1 MTDVMHDRV
10 VVAVG
15 DLYDVR
21 EELGRG
27 GMALVYRAIDRRL
40 KRAVALKVLPPELA
54 FREEVRRRFLREAE
68 TSAKLNYQNIVPIYS
83 VDEKNGI
90 VYLVMA
96 LVDGETLAAR
106 LSRPPRMSSDEV
118 RRLLREVAGAL
129 AYAHARGVVHRDI
142 KPENILIDRESG
154 RAMVTDFGIARA
166 AEGDAKLTVTGVA
179 IGTPAYMSPEQALGE
194 KESDGRSDIYSLGVV
209 GYLMLTGELPFKASN
224 TPSMMMKHLTER
236 LRPVRE
242 VRPDAPA
249 DITAVVEH
257 ALAKKPE
264 DRFPNASEMAA
275 ALAHP
280 GWRAPGAPGQSPASP
295 YAPESARAAPS
306 PPPYAPQPYAQPY
319 PPQQRAPLQYAPLPH
334 APPPVAHPLPLAMP
348 DPLAPWAH
356 RAAFPLGADGMPA
369 HPMSRREWKEW
380 RRNYRDQMKFGVDGR
395 PIRTIGERIM
405 NFRRHVVS
413 NVAVIGM
420 LFGINML
427 TNSRFP
433 WFLFPA
439 IFMLVGLV
447 KEWGG
452 LWSEGVTFGQILA
465 RPSAPDLASLGSAG
479 AGGQARA
486 LPAASAASSAAVQE
500 DEAAKL
506 APREVL
512 AGTYGQSVRRAVADR
527 ATVLATVHSLSK
539 TDRDMVP
546 DVVPTVTALV
556 DRVASLAQTL
566 HHLDADCSPA
576 LVSELET
583 RIAAVEREPAEA
595 ADRER
600 RLSLLKRQ
608 LVSMTELATRRTRLA
623 GQLDSAGLALQN
635 LKYDL
640 LKLRSSGV
648 QSAIGD
654 VNSATVE
661 ARALSREIGHV
672 LEAADE
678 LRKIDA

>member
-1 MTDVMHDRV
+1 
-10 VVAVG
+10 
-15 DLYDVR
+15 
-21 EELGRG
+21 
-27 GMALVYRAIDRRL
+27 
-40 KRAVALKVLPPELA
+40 
-54 FREEVRRRFLREAE
+54 AE
-68 TSAKLNYQNIVPIYS
+68 P
-83 VDEKNGI
+83 
-90 VYLVMA
+90 
-96 LVDGETLAAR
+96 
-106 LSRPPRMSSDEV
+106 
-118 RRLLREVAGAL
+118 
-129 AYAHARGVVHRDI
+129 
-142 KPENILIDRESG
+142 
-154 RAMVTDFGIARA
+154 
-166 AEGDAKLTVTGVA
+166 
-179 IGTPAYMSPEQALGE
+179 
-194 KESDGRSDIYSLGVV
+194 
-209 GYLMLTGELPFKASN
+209 
-224 TPSMMMKHLTER
+224 
-236 LRPVRE
+236 
-242 VRPDAPA
+242 
-249 DITAVVEH
+249 
-257 ALAKKPE
+257 
-264 DRFPNASEMAA
+264 
-275 ALAHP
+275 
-280 GWRAPGAPGQSPASP
+280 
-295 YAPESARAAPS
+295 ARAAPQ
-306 PPPYAPQPYAQPY
+306 PQPQYVPPAYARLP
-319 PPQQRAPLQYAPLPH
+319 YAPLPI
-334 APPPVAHPLPLAMP
+334 APPPVAPVLPLAIN

-356 RAAFPLGADGMPA
+356 RAAFPVGADGMPA

-395 PIRTIGERIM
+395 HVKTIGERIM
-405 NFRRHVVS
+405 HFRRHVVS
-413 NVAVIGM
+413 NAAVIGM

-439 IFMLVGLV
+439 IFMTVGLV

-465 RPSAPDLASLGSAG
+465 RPSAPDLASLGSGG
-479 AGGQARA
+479 AQARG
-486 LPAASAASSAAVQE
+486 LPAPSSASVQE

-512 AGTYGQSVRRAVADR
+512 AGTYGQNVRRAVADR
-527 ATVLATVHSLSK
+527 AAVLATVSSLAK
-539 TDRDMVP
+539 ADRDMVP

-566 HHLDADCSPA
+566 HHLDADCSPV
-576 LVSELET
+576 LVKELET

-672 LEAADE
+672 LEAAEE
-678 LRKIDA
+678 LRKIDV

>member
-1 MTDVMHDRV
+1 VTDVMHDRV

-15 DLYDVR
+15 DLYDVQG
-21 EELGRG
+21 ELGRG

-54 FREEVRRRFLREAE
+54 FREEVKRRFLREAE
-68 TSAKLNYQNIVPIYS
+68 TSARLNYQNIVPIYS
-83 VDEKNGI
+83 VDERNGI

-106 LSRPPRMSSDEV
+106 LSRQPRMTNDEV
-118 RRLLREVAGAL
+118 RRVLREVAGAL
-129 AYAHARGVVHRDI
+129 AYAHAHGVVHRDI
-142 KPENILIDRESG
+142 KPENILLDRESG

-194 KESDGRSDIYSLGVV
+194 RETDGRSDIYSLGVV

-224 TPSMMMKHLTER
+224 TPSMMMKHLTEP
-236 LRPVRE
+236 LRPIRQI
-242 VRPDAPA
+242 RPDAPP
-249 DITAVVEH
+249 DITAIVEY

-264 DRFPNASEMAA
+264 DRFSNAGEMAA
-275 ALAHP
+275 ALASP
-280 GWRAPGAPGQSPASP
+280 GWRAPRSAASSDARPDAALAP
-295 YAPESARAAPS
+295 AAPS
-306 PPPYAPQPYAQPY
+306 YAQPQPAQRAMPAPFAPPYAPAPPV
-319 PPQQRAPLQYAPLPH
+319 PPQLP
-334 APPPVAHPLPLAMP
+334 AAYR
-348 DPLAPWAH
+348 DPAAPWAH
-356 RAAFPLGADGMPA
+356 QAAAFPIGADGMPA

-395 PIRTIGERIM
+395 PMKTIGERIVL
-405 NFRRHVVS
+405 FRRHIVS
-413 NVAVIGM
+413 NFAVIGM
-420 LFGINML
+420 LGGINML
-427 TNSRFP
+427 TSPVFP

-439 IFMLVGLV
+439 IAMTVGLI
-447 KEWGG
+447 KEWGS
-452 LWSEGVTFGQILA
+452 LWSEGVTFRQILS
-465 RPSAPDLASLGSAG
+465 RPAAPDLSSLGAAG
-479 AGGQARA
+479 AGTAVRA
-486 LPAASAASSAAVQE
+486 LPPAVAE

-512 AGTYGQSVRRAVADR
+512 AGNYGTNVRRAVADR
-527 ATVLATVHSLSK
+527 AAILSTVGSLSK
-539 TDRDMVP
+539 TDRDMLP

-556 DRVASLAQTL
+556 ERVASVAQTL
-566 HHLDADCSPA
+566 HHLDEDCSPA
-576 LVSELET
+576 LVKELET
-583 RIAAVEREPAEA
+583 RIAQVEREPEEA
-595 ADRER
+595 SDRER

-608 LVSMTELATRRTRLA
+608 LISMNELGSRRARLT

-640 LKLRSSGV
+640 LKIRSSGV

-678 LRKIDA
+678 LRKIDV

>member
-1 MTDVMHDRV
+1 MTDVMRDRV

-15 DLYDVR
+15 DLYDVQG
-21 EELGRG
+21 ELGRG

-40 KRAVALKVLPPELA
+40 KRPVALKVLPPELA

-83 VDEKNGI
+83 VDERNGI

-106 LSRPPRMSSDEV
+106 LARPPRLSNDEV

-129 AYAHARGVVHRDI
+129 AYAHAHGVVHRDI
-142 KPENILIDRESG
+142 KPENILIERENG

-194 KESDGRSDIYSLGVV
+194 RDADGRSDVYSLGVV

-224 TPSMMMKHLTER
+224 TPSMMMKHLTEL

-249 DITAVVEH
+249 DIAAVIEH
-257 ALAKKPE
+257 ALEKKPE
-264 DRFPNASEMAA
+264 DRFSSAAEMAA
-275 ALAHP
+275 ALASP
-280 GWRAPGAPGQSPASP
+280 GWRPA
-295 YAPESARAAPS
+295 ASASSRAQTPVS
-306 PPPYAPQPYAQPY
+306 VPPQPQP
-319 PPQQRAPLQYAPLPH
+319 PH
-334 APPPVAHPLPLAMP
+334 ARPLTPGLPGLSLPPLSLPQSMP
-348 DPLAPWAH
+348 PRDLVPWAH
-356 RAAFPLGADGMPA
+356 PAAFPIGPDGQPA

-380 RRNYRDQMKFGVDGR
+380 RREWKESRRQYRDQMKFGVAGR
-395 PIRTIGERIM
+395 PLKTIGERIVH
-405 NFRRHVVS
+405 FRKHVVGNAS
-413 NVAVIGM
+413 VIAM
-420 LFGINML
+420 LGGINML
-427 TNSRFP
+427 TDPRFP

-439 IFMLVGLV
+439 IFMIVGIV

-452 LWSEGVTFGQILA
+452 LWSEGVTLGQILA
-465 RPSAPDLASLGSAG
+465 RPSAPDLASLGSA
-479 AGGQARA
+479 AGELQGRA
-486 LPAASAASSAAVQE
+486 LPAPIIE
-500 DEAAKL
+500 DEAEKL
-506 APREVL
+506 APRDVL
-512 AGTYGQSVRRAVADR
+512 AGPYGANVRRAVADR
-527 ATVLATVHSLSK
+527 TAILATVASLGKS
-539 TDRDMVP
+539 DRDMLP

-556 DRVASLAQTL
+556 DRVASLAQTI

-576 LVSELET
+576 LVSELQS
-583 RIAAVEREPAEA
+583 RIAAVEREPADA

-608 LVSMTELATRRTRLA
+608 LISMTELGSRRARLA

>member
-106 LSRPPRMSSDEV
+106 LSRAPRMSSDEV

-142 KPENILIDRESG
+142 KPENILLDRESG

-166 AEGDAKLTVTGVA
+166 AEGDAKLTVTGVV

-194 KESDGRSDIYSLGVV
+194 KEPDGRSDIYSLGVV

-280 GWRAPGAPGQSPASP
+280 GWRAPGAAGQSAAPP
-295 YAPESARAAPS
+295 QHAPEPARAAPPPQYVS
-306 PPPYAPQPYAQPY
+306 PAYAPQPYA
-319 PPQQRAPLQYAPLPH
+319 PLPN
-334 APPPVAHPLPLAMP
+334 APQPVARPLPLAMT

-395 PIRTIGERIM
+395 PIKTIGERIM
-405 NFRRHVVS
+405 HFRRHVVS

-427 TNSRFP
+427 TNNRFP

-452 LWSEGVTFGQILA
+452 LWSEGVTLGQILS
-465 RPSAPDLASLGSAG
+465 RPSAPDLASLGS
-479 AGGQARA
+479 GGQARA
-486 LPAASAASSAAVQE
+486 LPAASSAAVQE

-512 AGTYGQSVRRAVADR
+512 AGAYGQNVRRAVADR
-527 ATVLATVHSLSK
+527 TTVLATVNSLSK

-566 HHLDADCSPA
+566 HHLDTDCSPA

>member
-1 MTDVMHDRV
+1 MHDRV

-15 DLYDVR
+15 DLYDVQG
-21 EELGRG
+21 ELGRG

-54 FREEVRRRFLREAE
+54 FREEVKRRFLREAE
-68 TSAKLNYQNIVPIYS
+68 TSARLNYQNIVPIYS

-106 LSRPPRMSSDEV
+106 LARPPRMNNDEV

-166 AEGDAKLTVTGVA
+166 AEGDAKLTVTGVV

-194 KESDGRSDIYSLGVV
+194 KEADGRSDIYSLGVV

-242 VRPDAPA
+242 LRPDAPA
-249 DITAVVEH
+249 DLVAIVEH

-264 DRFPNASEMAA
+264 DRFPSAAEMASA
-275 ALAHP
+275 FASP
-280 GWRAPGAPGQSPASP
+280 GWHAPGAAAQSAPPASAS
-295 YAPESARAAPS
+295 APAPS
-306 PPPYAPQPYAQPY
+306 SAPPASYPY
-319 PPQQRAPLQYAPLPH
+319 APLQYAP
-334 APPPVAHPLPLAMP
+334 APPALPRPPVPLR
-348 DPLAPWAH
+348 DIVAPWAH
-356 RAAFPLGADGMPA
+356 QAAAFPIGADGMPA

-380 RRNYRDQMKFGVDGR
+380 RRNYRDQMKFGIDGR
-395 PIRTIGERIM
+395 PLKTIGERIVH
-405 NFRRHVVS
+405 FRRHVVS
-413 NVAVIGM
+413 NIAVIGM
-420 LFGINML
+420 LGGINLL
-427 TNSRFP
+427 TNPRFP

-439 IFMLVGLV
+439 IFMTVGLI
-447 KEWGG
+447 KEWGS
-452 LWSEGVTFGQILA
+452 LWSEGVTLGQILS
-465 RPSAPDLASLGSAG
+465 RPTAPDLASLGAAG
-479 AGGQARA
+479 DRGAVRA
-486 LPAASAASSAAVQE
+486 LPLAIAE

-512 AGTYGQSVRRAVADR
+512 AGAYGANVRRAVADR
-527 ATVLATVHSLSK
+527 AAVLATVSSLAK
-539 TDRDMVP
+539 ADRDLLP

-556 DRVASLAQTL
+556 ERVASVAQTL

-576 LVSELET
+576 LVKELEG
-583 RIAAVEREPAEA
+583 RIAQVEREPADA
-595 ADRER
+595 SDRER

-608 LVSMTELATRRTRLA
+608 LISMTELGSRRARLT

-678 LRKIDA
+678 LRKIDV

>member
-15 DLYDVR
+15 DLYDVQG
-21 EELGRG
+21 ELGRG

-54 FREEVRRRFLREAE
+54 FREEVKRRFLREAE

-106 LSRPPRMSSDEV
+106 LTRAPRMTNDEV

-166 AEGDAKLTVTGVA
+166 AEGDAQLTATGVA

-194 KESDGRSDIYSLGVV
+194 KEADGRSDIYSLGVV

-224 TPSMMMKHLTER
+224 TPSMMMKHLMER

-242 VRPDAPA
+242 LRPDAPP
-249 DITAVVEH
+249 DIATIVEH
-257 ALAKKPE
+257 ALEKKAE
-264 DRFPNASEMAA
+264 DRFSSAAEMAS
-275 ALAHP
+275 ALASP
-280 GWRAPGAPGQSPASP
+280 GWRAPPSAQDAQAS
-295 YAPESARAAPS
+295 AAPAANPAAQS
-306 PPPYAPQPYAQPY
+306 SAQPQPYAPPY
-319 PPQQRAPLQYAPLPH
+319 GSPQNAPLPLPL
-334 APPPVAHPLPLAMP
+334 PPPVPALYRVPA
-348 DPLAPWAH
+348 APWAH
-356 RAAFPLGADGMPA
+356 QAAAFPIGPDGLPA
-369 HPMSRREWKEW
+369 HPMSHREWKEW
-380 RRNYRDQMKFGVDGR
+380 RRSFRDQAKYGIAGR
-395 PIRTIGERIM
+395 PVKTIGERIVH
-405 NFRRHVVS
+405 FRKHVVS
-413 NVAVIGM
+413 NVAGIVM
-420 LFGINML
+420 LAGINLL
-427 TNSRFP
+427 TTPFP

-439 IFMLVGLV
+439 IFMTVGLL
-447 KEWGG
+447 KEWGS
-452 LWSEGVTFGQILA
+452 LWSDGVTLGQILS
-465 RPSAPDLASLGSAG
+465 RPSAPDLASVGAAGVGQG
-479 AGGQARA
+479 AGGRA
-486 LPAASAASSAAVQE
+486 LPPAAPE
-500 DEAAKL
+500 DETAKL

-512 AGTYGQSVRRAVADR
+512 AGAYGANVRGAVTDR
-527 ATVLATVHSLSK
+527 AAVLATVASLAK
-539 TDRDMVP
+539 ADRDMLP

-556 DRVASLAQTL
+556 ERVASVAQTL

-576 LVSELET
+576 LVAELEA
-583 RIAAVEREPAEA
+583 RIAQVEREPVEA
-595 ADRER
+595 SDRDR

-608 LVSMTELATRRTRLA
+608 LVSMTELGSRRARLT

-678 LRKIDA
+678 LRKIDV

>member
-15 DLYDVR
+15 DLYDVQG
-21 EELGRG
+21 ELGRG

-54 FREEVRRRFLREAE
+54 FREEVKRRFLREAE

-106 LSRPPRMSSDEV
+106 LARAPRMSNDEV

-194 KESDGRSDIYSLGVV
+194 KEADGRSDIYSLGVV

-242 VRPDAPA
+242 VRPDAPP
-249 DITAVVEH
+249 DIAAIVEH

-264 DRFPNASEMAA
+264 DRFSNAAEMAS
-275 ALAHP
+275 ALASP
-280 GWRAPGAPGQSPASP
+280 GWRAPASAQGAQAGAPPAPDAPPAARP
-295 YAPESARAAPS
+295 YAQPQ
-306 PPPYAPQPYAQPY
+306 PYAPQYGVP
-319 PPQQRAPLQYAPLPH
+319 RNAPLPP
-334 APPPVAHPLPLAMP
+334 APPLPALFR
-348 DPLAPWAH
+348 DPAAPWAH
-356 RAAFPLGADGMPA
+356 QAAAFPIGADGMPA

-380 RRNYRDQMKFGVDGR
+380 RRNYRDQIKFGITGR
-395 PIRTIGERIM
+395 PVKTIGERIVH
-405 NFRRHVVS
+405 FRRHVVS

-420 LFGINML
+420 LGGINLL
-427 TNSRFP
+427 TNPRFP

-439 IFMLVGLV
+439 IFMTVGLI
-447 KEWGG
+447 KEWGS
-452 LWSEGVTFGQILA
+452 LWSEGVTLGQILS

-479 AGGQARA
+479 DRGAARA
-486 LPAASAASSAAVQE
+486 LPPAVAE

-506 APREVL
+506 VPREVL
-512 AGTYGQSVRRAVADR
+512 TGTYGTNVRRAVADR
-527 ATVLATVHSLSK
+527 ASVLATVASLGK
-539 TDRDMVP
+539 TDRDMLP

-556 DRVASLAQTL
+556 ERVASVAQTL

-576 LVSELET
+576 LVAELEA
-583 RIAAVEREPAEA
+583 RIAQVEREPAEA
-595 ADRER
+595 SDRER

-608 LVSMTELATRRTRLA
+608 LVSMTELASRRTRLT

-678 LRKIDA
+678 LRKIDV

>member
-15 DLYDVR
+15 DLYDVQG
-21 EELGRG
+21 ELGRG

-54 FREEVRRRFLREAE
+54 FREEVKRRFLREAE
-68 TSAKLNYQNIVPIYS
+68 TSARLNYQNIVPIYS

-106 LSRPPRMSSDEV
+106 LARAPRMNNDEV

-166 AEGDAKLTVTGVA
+166 AEGDAKLTVTGVV

-194 KESDGRSDIYSLGVV
+194 KEADGRSDIYSLGVV

-242 VRPDAPA
+242 LRPDAPA
-249 DITAVVEH
+249 DLAAIVEH

-264 DRFPNASEMAA
+264 DRFPSAAEMASA
-275 ALAHP
+275 FASP
-280 GWRAPGAPGQSPASP
+280 GWHAPGSAAQSAPAAPAPSSAPPASYP
-295 YAPESARAAPS
+295 Y
-306 PPPYAPQPYAQPY
+306 
-319 PPQQRAPLQYAPLPH
+319 APLQYAP
-334 APPPVAHPLPLAMP
+334 APPALPRPPAALR
-348 DPLAPWAH
+348 DLVAPWAH
-356 RAAFPLGADGMPA
+356 QAAAFPIGADGLPA

-380 RRNYRDQMKFGVDGR
+380 RRNYRNQMKFGIDGR
-395 PIRTIGERIM
+395 PLKTIGERIVH
-405 NFRRHVVS
+405 FRRHVVS
-413 NVAVIGM
+413 NIAVIGM
-420 LFGINML
+420 LGGINLL
-427 TNSRFP
+427 TNPRFP

-439 IFMLVGLV
+439 IFMTVGLI
-447 KEWGG
+447 KEWGS
-452 LWSEGVTFGQILA
+452 LWSEGVTLGQILS
-465 RPSAPDLASLGSAG
+465 RPTAPELGSLGSAG
-479 AGGQARA
+479 DRGAARA
-486 LPAASAASSAAVQE
+486 LPPAVVE

-512 AGTYGQSVRRAVADR
+512 AGAYGANVRRAVADR
-527 ATVLATVHSLSK
+527 AAVLATVSSLAK
-539 TDRDMVP
+539 ADRDMLP

-556 DRVASLAQTL
+556 ERVASVAQTL

-576 LVSELET
+576 LVQELEA
-583 RIAAVEREPAEA
+583 RIAQVEREPADA
-595 ADRER
+595 SDRER

-608 LVSMTELATRRTRLA
+608 LISMTELGSRRARLT

-678 LRKIDA
+678 LRKIDV

>member
-15 DLYDVR
+15 DLYDVQG
-21 EELGRG
+21 ELGRG

-54 FREEVRRRFLREAE
+54 FREEVKRRFLREAE
-68 TSAKLNYQNIVPIYS
+68 TSARLNYQNIVPIYS

-106 LSRPPRMSSDEV
+106 LVRAPRMTNDEV

-166 AEGDAKLTVTGVA
+166 AEGDAQLTATGVV
-179 IGTPAYMSPEQALGE
+179 IGTPAFMSPEQALGE
-194 KESDGRSDIYSLGVV
+194 KEADGRSDIYSLGVV

-242 VRPDAPA
+242 LRPDAPP
-249 DITAVVEH
+249 DIAAIVEH
-257 ALAKKPE
+257 ALEKKAE
-264 DRFPNASEMAA
+264 DRFSSAAEMAS
-275 ALAHP
+275 ALASP
-280 GWRAPGAPGQSPASP
+280 GWRAPAPAQGANPAP
-295 YAPESARAAPS
+295 APPQYPAPRNAPLPS
-306 PPPYAPQPYAQPY
+306 PPPVPALY
-319 PPQQRAPLQYAPLPH
+319 R
-334 APPPVAHPLPLAMP
+334 
-348 DPLAPWAH
+348 DPAAPWAH
-356 RAAFPLGADGMPA
+356 QAAAFPIGPDGMPV
-369 HPMSRREWKEW
+369 HPMSNREWKEW
-380 RRNYRDQMKFGVDGR
+380 RRNFRDQVKYGIAGR
-395 PIRTIGERIM
+395 PVKTIGERIVH
-405 NFRRHVVS
+405 FRKHVVS
-413 NVAVIGM
+413 NVAIIGM
-420 LFGINML
+420 LGGINLL
-427 TNSRFP
+427 TNAMFP

-439 IFMLVGLV
+439 IFMTVSLL
-447 KEWGG
+447 KEWGN
-452 LWSEGVTFGQILA
+452 LWSEGVTLGQILA
-465 RPSAPDLASLGSAG
+465 RPAAPDLASVGAAGVGQG
-479 AGGQARA
+479 AGARA
-486 LPAASAASSAAVQE
+486 LPPAVAE

-512 AGTYGQSVRRAVADR
+512 AGAYGVNVRRAVADR
-527 ATVLATVHSLSK
+527 AAVLATVASLAK
-539 TDRDMVP
+539 ADRDMLP

-556 DRVASLAQTL
+556 ERVASVAQTL

-576 LVSELET
+576 LVAELEA
-583 RIAAVEREPAEA
+583 RIAQVEREPAEA
-595 ADRER
+595 SDRER

-608 LVSMTELATRRTRLA
+608 LVSMTELGSRRARLT

-678 LRKIDA
+678 LRKIDVG

>member
-1 MTDVMHDRV
+1 MHDRV

-15 DLYDVR
+15 DLYDVK

-54 FREEVRRRFLREAE
+54 FREEVKRRFLREAE
-68 TSAKLNYQNIVPIYS
+68 TSAKLSYQNIVPIYS

-106 LSRPPRMSSDEV
+106 MSRGPRMSVDEI
-118 RRLLREVAGAL
+118 RRVLREVAGAL
-129 AYAHARGVVHRDI
+129 AYAHAHGVVHRDI
-142 KPENILIDRESG
+142 KPENILLDRESG

-166 AEGDAKLTVTGVA
+166 AEGDARLTVTGVA

-194 KESDGRSDIYSLGVV
+194 READGRSDIYSLGVV
-209 GYLMLTGELPFKASN
+209 GYQMLAGELPFKAAN

-236 LRPVRE
+236 PRPIRE
-242 VRPDAPA
+242 VRPDVPS
-249 DITAVVEH
+249 DIAAVIEH
-257 ALAKKPE
+257 ALAKRPE
-264 DRFPNASEMAA
+264 DRFSNASEMAS
-275 ALAHP
+275 ALATP
-280 GWRAPGAPGQSPASP
+280 AWRAPASSAP
-295 YAPESARAAPS
+295 APPPVQPS
-306 PPPYAPQPYAQPY
+306 PPYAQPQY
-319 PPQQRAPLQYAPLPH
+319 APAPPAQRAP
-334 APPPVAHPLPLAMP
+334 VEVR
-348 DPLAPWAH
+348 DP
-356 RAAFPLGADGMPA
+356 RAAWMHQAFPVGPDGLPA
-369 HPMSRREWKEW
+369 YPLSRREWKEW
-380 RRNYRDQMKFGVDGR
+380 RRNYRDQVRGGIVGAHAG
-395 PIRTIGERIM
+395 RTIGERIM
-405 NFRRHVVS
+405 RFRRNIVS
-413 NVAVIGM
+413 TGSVIAM
-420 LFGINML
+420 LAGINLL
-427 TNSRFP
+427 TSPRFP

-439 IFMLVGLV
+439 IPMFIGLL
-447 KEWGG
+447 KQWGN
-452 LWSEGVTFGQILA
+452 LWAEGVTVGQILA
-465 RPSAPDLASLGSAG
+465 RPKAPDLASLGAG
-479 AGGQARA
+479 AQSRA
-486 LPAASAASSAAVQE
+486 LPAPDAE
-500 DEAAKL
+500 NEAAKL

-512 AGTYGQSVRRAVADR
+512 AGSYGTSVRRAVADR
-527 ATVLATVHSLSK
+527 DAVLATFNTLPK
-539 TDRDMVP
+539 ADRELIP

-566 HHLDADCSPA
+566 HHLEADCSPS
-576 LVSELET
+576 LITELQT

-600 RLSLLKRQ
+600 RLSLLRRQ
-608 LVSMTELATRRTRLA
+608 LLSMQELSSRRTRLA

-678 LRKIDA
+678 LRKIDV

>member
-15 DLYDVR
+15 DLYDVQG
-21 EELGRG
+21 ELGRG
-27 GMALVYRAIDRRL
+27 GMALVYRAVDRRL
-40 KRAVALKVLPPELA
+40 KRPVALKVLPPELA
-54 FREEVRRRFLREAE
+54 FREEVRRRFMREAE
-68 TSAKLNYQNIVPIYS
+68 TSARLNYQNIVPIYS
-83 VDEKNGI
+83 VDERNGI

-106 LSRPPRMSSDEV
+106 LARPPRMTTDEV

-129 AYAHARGVVHRDI
+129 AYAHAHGVVHRDI

-194 KESDGRSDIYSLGVV
+194 READGRSDVYSLGVV
-209 GYLMLTGELPFKASN
+209 GYLMLAGELPFKASN

-242 VRPDAPA
+242 VRPDAPP
-249 DITAVVEH
+249 DIAAVIEH
-257 ALAKKPE
+257 ALEKKPE
-264 DRFPNASEMAA
+264 DRFSSAAEMAA
-275 ALAHP
+275 ALASP
-280 GWRAPGAPGQSPASP
+280 GWRAPAIAASRAREADAPPQPQ
-295 YAPESARAAPS
+295 
-306 PPPYAPQPYAQPY
+306 QPYAR
-319 PPQQRAPLQYAPLPH
+319 PPAPGLPGLSL
-334 APPPVAHPLPLAMP
+334 PPSALPQSIA
-348 DPLAPWAH
+348 ASNKYPWAH
-356 RAAFPLGADGMPA
+356 PAAFPIGPDGQPM

-380 RRNYRDQMKFGVDGR
+380 RRNYRDQLKFGIDGR
-395 PIRTIGERIM
+395 PLKTIGERIV
-405 NFRRHVVS
+405 NFRKH
-413 NVAVIGM
+413 VIGNASVIAM
-420 LFGINML
+420 LGGINLL
-427 TNSRFP
+427 TDPRFP

-439 IFMLVGLV
+439 IFMIVGV
-447 KEWGG
+447 MKEWGS
-452 LWSEGVTFGQILA
+452 LWSEGVTLGQILA

-479 AGGQARA
+479 GGDAQVRA
-486 LPAASAASSAAVQE
+486 LPAPVVE

-512 AGTYGQSVRRAVADR
+512 AGPYGANVRRAVADHT
-527 ATVLATVHSLSK
+527 AILATVASLGK
-539 TDRDMVP
+539 TDRDMLP

-556 DRVASLAQTL
+556 DRVASLAQTI
-566 HHLDADCSPA
+566 HHLDADCSPT

-583 RIAAVEREPAEA
+583 RIAAVEREPTDA

-608 LVSMTELATRRTRLA
+608 LISMTELGSRRARLT

>member
-1 MTDVMHDRV
+1 MTDVMRDRV

-15 DLYDVR
+15 DLYDVQG
-21 EELGRG
+21 ELGRG

-40 KRAVALKVLPPELA
+40 KRPVALKVLPPELA

-83 VDEKNGI
+83 VDERNGI

-106 LSRPPRMSSDEV
+106 LARLPRMTSDEV
-118 RRLLREVAGAL
+118 RRVLREVAGAL

-194 KESDGRSDIYSLGVV
+194 READGRSDVYSLGVV

-242 VRPDAPA
+242 VRPDAPP
-249 DITAVVEH
+249 DIAAVIEH
-257 ALAKKPE
+257 ALEKKPE
-264 DRFPNASEMAA
+264 DRFSSAAEMAA
-275 ALAHP
+275 ALASP
-280 GWRAPGAPGQSPASP
+280 GWRAPESAASRPQEPASAAQPQPQSPSTRP
-295 YAPESARAAPS
+295 
-306 PPPYAPQPYAQPY
+306 
-319 PPQQRAPLQYAPLPH
+319 
-334 APPPVAHPLPLAMP
+334 
-348 DPLAPWAH
+348 PLAPWVSPVPVSVPWAH
-356 RAAFPLGADGMPA
+356 PAAFPIGPDGQPV

-380 RRNYRDQMKFGVDGR
+380 RRNYRDQVRFSIDGR
-395 PIRTIGERIM
+395 PLKTIGERIV
-405 NFRRHVVS
+405 NFRRHVIGNAS
-413 NVAVIGM
+413 VIVM
-420 LFGINML
+420 LGGINML
-427 TNSRFP
+427 TDPRFP

-439 IFMLVGLV
+439 IFMIVGV
-447 KEWGG
+447 MKEWGS
-452 LWSEGVTFGQILA
+452 LWSEGVTLGQILA

-479 AGGQARA
+479 GDAQVRA
-486 LPAASAASSAAVQE
+486 LPAPVVE

-512 AGTYGQSVRRAVADR
+512 AGPYGTHVRRAVADR
-527 ATVLATVHSLSK
+527 TAILATVASLGK
-539 TDRDMVP
+539 TDRDMLP

-556 DRVASLAQTL
+556 ERVASLAQTI
-566 HHLDADCSPA
+566 HHLDADCSPT
-576 LVSELET
+576 LVSELES
-583 RIAAVEREPAEA
+583 RIAAVEREPADA

-608 LVSMTELATRRTRLA
+608 LISMTELGSRRARLT

>member
-15 DLYDVR
+15 DLYDVQG
-21 EELGRG
+21 ELGRG

-40 KRAVALKVLPPELA
+40 KRPVALKVLPPELA

-106 LSRPPRMSSDEV
+106 LAHQPRMANDEV

-142 KPENILIDRESG
+142 KPENILIERESG

-194 KESDGRSDIYSLGVV
+194 READGRSDVYSLGVV

-242 VRPDAPA
+242 VRSDAPA
-249 DITAVVEH
+249 DIAAVIEH
-257 ALAKKPE
+257 ALQKKPE
-264 DRFPNASEMAA
+264 DRFSSAAEMAA
-275 ALAHP
+275 ALASP
-280 GWRAPGAPGQSPASP
+280 GWRAPEAAASRAQAP
-295 YAPESARAAPS
+295 AP
-306 PPPYAPQPYAQPY
+306 APQPQ
-319 PPQQRAPLQYAPLPH
+319 PQQPSARP
-334 APPPVAHPLPLAMP
+334 
-348 DPLAPWAH
+348 PLAPWVPPLPVSVPWAH
-356 RAAFPLGADGMPA
+356 PAAFPIGADGMPV
-369 HPMSRREWKEW
+369 HPMSRREWREW
-380 RRNYRDQMKFGVDGR
+380 RRNYRDQVRVSIDGR
-395 PIRTIGERIM
+395 PLKTIGERIVH
-405 NFRRHVVS
+405 FRKH
-413 NVAVIGM
+413 VIGNLSVIAM
-420 LFGINML
+420 LGGINLL
-427 TNSRFP
+427 TNPRFP

-439 IFMLVGLV
+439 IFMIVGIM
-447 KEWGG
+447 KEWGS
-452 LWSEGVTFGQILA
+452 LWSEGVTLGQILA
-465 RPSAPDLASLGSAG
+465 RPAAPDLASLGA
-479 AGGQARA
+479 AGGDGLPRA
-486 LPAASAASSAAVQE
+486 LPAPIVE

-512 AGTYGQSVRRAVADR
+512 AGPYGANVRRAVADR
-527 ATVLATVHSLSK
+527 TTILATVASLGK
-539 TDRDMVP
+539 TDRDMLP

-556 DRVASLAQTL
+556 ERVASLAQTI
-566 HHLDADCSPA
+566 HHLDADCSPT

-583 RIAAVEREPAEA
+583 RIAAVEREPADA

-608 LVSMTELATRRTRLA
+608 LISMTELGSRRARLT

>member
-1 MTDVMHDRV
+1 MHDRV

-15 DLYDVR
+15 DLYDVQG
-21 EELGRG
+21 ELGRG

-40 KRAVALKVLPPELA
+40 KRPVALKVLPPELA
-54 FREEVRRRFLREAE
+54 FREEVKRRFLREAE
-68 TSAKLNYQNIVPIYS
+68 TSARLNYQNIVPIYS

-106 LSRPPRMSSDEV
+106 LARAPRMNSDEV

-166 AEGDAKLTVTGVA
+166 AEGDAKLTVTGVV

-194 KESDGRSDIYSLGVV
+194 KEADGRSDIYSLGVV

-224 TPSMMMKHLTER
+224 TPSMMMKHLTEP

-242 VRPDAPA
+242 LRADAPTDLA
-249 DITAVVEH
+249 AIVEH

-264 DRFPNASEMAA
+264 DRFPSAAEMASA
-275 ALAHP
+275 FASP
-280 GWRAPGAPGQSPASP
+280 GWHAPGSAAQSAPAASAPSSAPPASYP
-295 YAPESARAAPS
+295 Y
-306 PPPYAPQPYAQPY
+306 
-319 PPQQRAPLQYAPLPH
+319 APLQYAPALP
-334 APPPVAHPLPLAMP
+334 ALPRAPVALR
-348 DPLAPWAH
+348 DIVAPWAH
-356 RAAFPLGADGMPA
+356 QAAAFPIGADGMPA

-380 RRNYRDQMKFGVDGR
+380 RRNYRDQMKFGIDGR
-395 PIRTIGERIM
+395 PVKTIGERIVH
-405 NFRRHVVS
+405 FRRHVVS
-413 NVAVIGM
+413 NIAVIGM
-420 LFGINML
+420 LGGINLL
-427 TNSRFP
+427 TNPRFP

-439 IFMLVGLV
+439 IFMTVGLI
-447 KEWGG
+447 KEWGS
-452 LWSEGVTFGQILA
+452 LWSEGVTLGQILS
-465 RPSAPDLASLGSAG
+465 RPTAPDLASLGSAG
-479 AGGQARA
+479 NRGEVRA
-486 LPAASAASSAAVQE
+486 LPPAVAE

-506 APREVL
+506 VPREVL
-512 AGTYGQSVRRAVADR
+512 AGAYGANVRRSVADR
-527 ATVLATVHSLSK
+527 AAVLATVSSLAK
-539 TDRDMVP
+539 ADRDLLP

-556 DRVASLAQTL
+556 ERVASVAQTL

-576 LVSELET
+576 LVKELEA
-583 RIAAVEREPAEA
+583 RIAQVEREPADA
-595 ADRER
+595 SDRER

-608 LVSMTELATRRTRLA
+608 LISMTELGSRRARLT

-678 LRKIDA
+678 LRKIDV

>member
-1 MTDVMHDRV
+1 VTDLMHDRV

-15 DLYDVR
+15 DLYDVK

-68 TSAKLNYQNIVPIYS
+68 TSARLSYQNIVPIYS

-106 LSRPPRMSSDEV
+106 MSRGPRMSIDEI
-118 RRLLREVAGAL
+118 RRVLREVAGAL
-129 AYAHARGVVHRDI
+129 AYAHAHGVVHRDI
-142 KPENILIDRESG
+142 KPENILLDRESG

-194 KESDGRSDIYSLGVV
+194 KEADGRSDIYSLGVV
-209 GYLMLTGELPFKASN
+209 GYQMLAGELPFKAAN

-236 LRPVRE
+236 LRPIRD
-242 VRPDAPA
+242 VRPDVPS
-249 DITAVVEH
+249 DIAAVIEH

-264 DRFPNASEMAA
+264 DRFSNASEMAS
-275 ALAHP
+275 ALATP
-280 GWRAPGAPGQSPASP
+280 SWRAPASQATAPPAP
-295 YAPESARAAPS
+295 PPAYQPPQYAPPQYAPPQYPNAPQPPLAPMRDARAAWEH
-306 PPPYAPQPYAQPY
+306 Q
-319 PPQQRAPLQYAPLPH
+319 
-334 APPPVAHPLPLAMP
+334 
-348 DPLAPWAH
+348 
-356 RAAFPLGADGMPA
+356 AFPMGPDG
-369 HPMSRREWKEW
+369 HPVYPLSRREWKEW
-380 RRNYRDQMKFGVDGR
+380 RQNYREQMRGGGLVGPGKGQ
-395 PIRTIGERIM
+395 TIAERIM
-405 NFRRHVVS
+405 RFRRQIVS
-413 NVAVIGM
+413 TGSVIAM
-420 LFGINML
+420 LGGINLL
-427 TNSRFP
+427 TSPTFP

-439 IFMLVGLV
+439 IPMLIGLL
-447 KEWGG
+447 KAWGG
-452 LWSEGVTFGQILA
+452 LWAEGITMRQILA
-465 RPSAPDLASLGSAG
+465 RPKPPDLNSLGAG
-479 AGGQARA
+479 AEPRA
-486 LPAASAASSAAVQE
+486 LPAPVME

-512 AGTYGQSVRRAVADR
+512 AGSYGTNVRRAVADR
-527 ATVLATVHSLSK
+527 AAVLATVNTLSK
-539 TDRDMVP
+539 ADRDLIP
-546 DVVPTVTALV
+546 DVVPTITALV

-576 LVSELET
+576 LITELET
-583 RIAAVEREPAEA
+583 RIAAVEREPAQA
-595 ADRER
+595 ADRDR
-600 RLSLLKRQ
+600 RLSLLRRQ
-608 LVSMTELATRRTRLA
+608 LLSMQELSSRRTRLT

-678 LRKIDA
+678 LRKIDV

>member
-1 MTDVMHDRV
+1 MHDRV

-15 DLYDVR
+15 DLYDVQG
-21 EELGRG
+21 ELGRG

-54 FREEVRRRFLREAE
+54 FREEVKRRFLREAE

-96 LVDGETLAAR
+96 LVDGETLGAR
-106 LSRPPRMSSDEV
+106 LARAPRMSNDEL

-194 KESDGRSDIYSLGVV
+194 READGRSDIYSLGVV

-242 VRPDAPA
+242 LRSDATA
-249 DITAVVEH
+249 DIAAVIEH

-264 DRFPNASEMAA
+264 DRFASAAEMAS
-275 ALAHP
+275 ALASP
-280 GWRAPGAPGQSPASP
+280 GWRAPASAAPSAPAPATAPPAAPPASYP
-295 YAPESARAAPS
+295 YAPP
-306 PPPYAPQPYAQPY
+306 
-319 PPQQRAPLQYAPLPH
+319 QYAPAPL
-334 APPPVAHPLPLAMP
+334 APPRLPLAVR
-348 DPLAPWAH
+348 DPFAPWAH
-356 RAAFPLGADGMPA
+356 QAAAFPIGADGMPA

-380 RRNYRDQMKFGVDGR
+380 RRNYRDQMKFGIDGR
-395 PIRTIGERIM
+395 PMKTIGERIVH
-405 NFRRHVVS
+405 FRKHVVS

-420 LFGINML
+420 LGGINLL
-427 TNSRFP
+427 TNPRFP

-439 IFMLVGLV
+439 IFMTVGLI
-447 KEWGG
+447 KEWGS
-452 LWSEGVTFGQILA
+452 LWSEGVTLGQILS
-465 RPSAPDLASLGSAG
+465 RPSAPNLASLGAGGVG
-479 AGGQARA
+479 AGARA
-486 LPAASAASSAAVQE
+486 LPPAVAE

-506 APREVL
+506 VPREVL
-512 AGTYGQSVRRAVADR
+512 AGSYGVNVRRAVADG
-527 ATVLATVHSLSK
+527 AAVLATVNSLAK
-539 TDRDMVP
+539 ADRDLLP

-556 DRVASLAQTL
+556 ERVSSVAQTL

-576 LVSELET
+576 LVAELEA
-583 RIAAVEREPAEA
+583 RIAQVEREPAEA
-595 ADRER
+595 PDRER

-608 LVSMTELATRRTRLA
+608 LVSMTELGSRRARLT

-678 LRKIDA
+678 LRKIDG

>member
-40 KRAVALKVLPPELA
+40 KRPVALKVLPPELA
-54 FREEVRRRFLREAE
+54 FREEVKRRFLREAE

-106 LSRPPRMSSDEV
+106 LARPPRMTNDEV

-142 KPENILIDRESG
+142 KPENILLDRESG

-194 KESDGRSDIYSLGVV
+194 KEADGRSDIYSLGVV
-209 GYLMLTGELPFKASN
+209 GYVMLTGELPFKASN

-242 VRPDAPA
+242 VRPDAPS
-249 DITAVVEH
+249 DIAAVIEH

-264 DRFPNASEMAA
+264 DRFSNASEMAA

-280 GWRAPGAPGQSPASP
+280 GWRAPGSAGQSPAPPS
-295 YAPESARAAPS
+295 YAPEPARAAPPAQYV
-306 PPPYAPQPYAQPY
+306 PPAYARQP
-319 PPQQRAPLQYAPLPH
+319 YAPLPI
-334 APPPVAHPLPLAMP
+334 APPPVAPPLPLAMH

-356 RAAFPLGADGMPA
+356 RAAAFPIGADGMPA

-395 PIRTIGERIM
+395 PVKTIGERIVH
-405 NFRRHVVS
+405 FRRHVVS
-413 NVAVIGM
+413 NAAVIGM

-439 IFMLVGLV
+439 IFMTVGLV

-452 LWSEGVTFGQILA
+452 LWSEGVTLGQILA

-479 AGGQARA
+479 AGSQARG
-486 LPAASAASSAAVQE
+486 LPAPAAVQE

-512 AGTYGQSVRRAVADR
+512 AGAYGQNVRRAVADR
-527 ATVLATVHSLSK
+527 ATVLATVNSLAK
-539 TDRDMVP
+539 ADRDMVP

-566 HHLDADCSPA
+566 HHLDADCSPT

-595 ADRER
+595 SDRER

-672 LEAADE
+672 LAAADE
-678 LRKIDA
+678 LRKIDV

>member
-1 MTDVMHDRV
+1 MHDRV

-15 DLYDVR
+15 DLYDVQG
-21 EELGRG
+21 ELGRG

-40 KRAVALKVLPPELA
+40 KRPVALKVLPPELA
-54 FREEVRRRFLREAE
+54 FREEVKRRFLREAE
-68 TSAKLNYQNIVPIYS
+68 TSARLNYQNIVPIYS

-106 LSRPPRMSSDEV
+106 LARAPRMNNDEV

-166 AEGDAKLTVTGVA
+166 AEGDAKLTVTGVV

-194 KESDGRSDIYSLGVV
+194 KEADGRSDIYSLGVV

-242 VRPDAPA
+242 LRPDAPA
-249 DITAVVEH
+249 DLAAIVEH

-264 DRFPNASEMAA
+264 DRFPSAAEMASA
-275 ALAHP
+275 FASP
-280 GWRAPGAPGQSPASP
+280 GWHAPGSAAQSAPPAPAPSSAPPASYP
-295 YAPESARAAPS
+295 Y
-306 PPPYAPQPYAQPY
+306 
-319 PPQQRAPLQYAPLPH
+319 APLQYAPPALPR
-334 APPPVAHPLPLAMP
+334 APVPLR
-348 DPLAPWAH
+348 DIVAPWAH
-356 RAAFPLGADGMPA
+356 QAAAFPIGADGMPA

-380 RRNYRDQMKFGVDGR
+380 RRNYRDQMKFGIDGR
-395 PIRTIGERIM
+395 PLKTIGERIVH
-405 NFRRHVVS
+405 FRRHVVTTIS
-413 NVAVIGM
+413 VIGM
-420 LFGINML
+420 LGGINLL
-427 TNSRFP
+427 TNPRFP

-439 IFMLVGLV
+439 IFMTVGLI
-447 KEWGG
+447 KDWGS
-452 LWSEGVTFGQILA
+452 LWSEGVTLGQILS

-479 AGGQARA
+479 NRGDVRA
-486 LPAASAASSAAVQE
+486 LPPAVAE

-512 AGTYGQSVRRAVADR
+512 AGAYGANVRRAVADR
-527 ATVLATVHSLSK
+527 AAVLATVNSLAK
-539 TDRDMVP
+539 ADRDLLP

-556 DRVASLAQTL
+556 ERVASVAQTL

-576 LVSELET
+576 LVKELEA
-583 RIAAVEREPAEA
+583 RIAQVEREPADA
-595 ADRER
+595 SDRER

-608 LVSMTELATRRTRLA
+608 LISMTELGSRRARLT

-678 LRKIDA
+678 LRKIDV

>member
-1 MTDVMHDRV
+1 MHDRV

-15 DLYDVR
+15 DLYNVQS
-21 EELGRG
+21 ELGRG

-54 FREEVRRRFLREAE
+54 FREEVKRRFLREAE
-68 TSAKLNYQNIVPIYS
+68 TSARLNYQNIVPIYS
-83 VDEKNGI
+83 VDERNGI

-106 LSRPPRMSSDEV
+106 LSRAPRMTNDEV
-118 RRLLREVAGAL
+118 RRVLREVAGAL
-129 AYAHARGVVHRDI
+129 AYAHAHGVVHRDI
-142 KPENILIDRESG
+142 KPENILLDRESG

-194 KESDGRSDIYSLGVV
+194 KDTDGRSDIYSLGVV

-224 TPSMMMKHLTER
+224 TPSMMMKHLTEP
-236 LRPVRE
+236 LRPIRQL
-242 VRPDAPA
+242 RPDAPP
-249 DITAVVEH
+249 DITAIVEH

-264 DRFPNASEMAA
+264 DRFSSAAEMAS
-275 ALAHP
+275 ALASP
-280 GWRAPGAPGQSPASP
+280 GWRAPRSASANNARPDAGPGMSPA
-295 YAPESARAAPS
+295 
-306 PPPYAPQPYAQPY
+306 QPYAQPQA
-319 PPQQRAPLQYAPLPH
+319 PPRDARAPYAPPY
-334 APPPVAHPLPLAMP
+334 APAPPVAPQLPLSFR
-348 DPLAPWAH
+348 DPAAPWAH
-356 RAAFPLGADGMPA
+356 QAAAFPIGADGMPA

-380 RRNYRDQMKFGVDGR
+380 RRNYRDQMKFGIDGR
-395 PIRTIGERIM
+395 PIKTIGERIM
-405 NFRRHVVS
+405 HFRRHIVS
-413 NVAVIGM
+413 TGSVIGM
-420 LFGINML
+420 LAGINLL
-427 TNSRFP
+427 TSPRFP

-439 IFMLVGLV
+439 IPMLVGLV
-447 KEWGG
+447 KEWGS
-452 LWSEGVTFGQILA
+452 LWSEGVTWRQILS

-479 AGGQARA
+479 EGAAVRA
-486 LPAASAASSAAVQE
+486 LPPAVAE

-512 AGTYGQSVRRAVADR
+512 AGSYGANVRRAVADR
-527 ATVLATVHSLSK
+527 TAILATVNSLSK
-539 TDRDMVP
+539 TDRDMLP
-546 DVVPTVTALV
+546 NVVPTVTALV
-556 DRVASLAQTL
+556 DRVASVAQTL

-576 LVSELET
+576 LVKELEA
-583 RIAAVEREPAEA
+583 RIAQVEREPAEA
-595 ADRER
+595 SDRER

-608 LVSMTELATRRTRLA
+608 LVSMNELGTRRARLT

-648 QSAIGD
+648 QAAIGD

-678 LRKIDA
+678 LRKIDV

>member
-1 MTDVMHDRV
+1 MHDRV

-15 DLYDVR
+15 DLYDVQG
-21 EELGRG
+21 ELGRG

-54 FREEVRRRFLREAE
+54 FREEVKRRFLREAE
-68 TSAKLNYQNIVPIYS
+68 TSARLNYQNIVPIYS

-106 LSRPPRMSSDEV
+106 LARPPRMNNDEV

-166 AEGDAKLTVTGVA
+166 AEGDAKLTVTGVV

-194 KESDGRSDIYSLGVV
+194 KEADGRSDIYSLGVV

-242 VRPDAPA
+242 LRPDAPA
-249 DITAVVEH
+249 DLVAIVEH

-264 DRFPNASEMAA
+264 DRFPSAAEMASA
-275 ALAHP
+275 FASP
-280 GWRAPGAPGQSPASP
+280 GWHAPGAAAQSAPPASAS
-295 YAPESARAAPS
+295 APAPS
-306 PPPYAPQPYAQPY
+306 GAPPASYPY
-319 PPQQRAPLQYAPLPH
+319 APLQYAP
-334 APPPVAHPLPLAMP
+334 APPALPRPPVPLR
-348 DPLAPWAH
+348 DIVAPWAH
-356 RAAFPLGADGMPA
+356 QAAAFPIGADGMPA

-380 RRNYRDQMKFGVDGR
+380 RRNYRDQMKFGIDGR
-395 PIRTIGERIM
+395 PLKTIGERIVH
-405 NFRRHVVS
+405 FRRHVVS
-413 NVAVIGM
+413 NIAVIGM
-420 LFGINML
+420 LGGINLL
-427 TNSRFP
+427 TNPRFP

-439 IFMLVGLV
+439 IFMTVGLI
-447 KEWGG
+447 KEWGS
-452 LWSEGVTFGQILA
+452 LWSEGVTLGQILS
-465 RPSAPDLASLGSAG
+465 RPTAPDLASLGAAG
-479 AGGQARA
+479 DRGAARA
-486 LPAASAASSAAVQE
+486 LPPAIAE

-512 AGTYGQSVRRAVADR
+512 AGAYGANVRRAVADR
-527 ATVLATVHSLSK
+527 AAVLATVSSLAK
-539 TDRDMVP
+539 ADRDLLP

-556 DRVASLAQTL
+556 ERVASVAQTL

-576 LVSELET
+576 LVKELEG
-583 RIAAVEREPAEA
+583 RIAQVEREPADA
-595 ADRER
+595 SDRER

-608 LVSMTELATRRTRLA
+608 LISMTELGSRRARLT

-678 LRKIDA
+678 LRKIDV

>member
-15 DLYDVR
+15 DLYDVQG
-21 EELGRG
+21 ELGRG

-40 KRAVALKVLPPELA
+40 KRPVALKVLPPELA
-54 FREEVRRRFLREAE
+54 FREEVKRRFLREAE
-68 TSAKLNYQNIVPIYS
+68 TSARLNYQNIVPIYS

-106 LSRPPRMSSDEV
+106 LARAPRMNNDEV

-166 AEGDAKLTVTGVA
+166 AEGDAKLTVTGVV

-194 KESDGRSDIYSLGVV
+194 KEADGRSDIYSLGVV

-242 VRPDAPA
+242 LRPDAPA
-249 DITAVVEH
+249 DLAAIVEH

-264 DRFPNASEMAA
+264 DRFPSAAEMASA
-275 ALAHP
+275 FASP
-280 GWRAPGAPGQSPASP
+280 GWHAPGSAAQSAPPAPAPSSAPPASYP
-295 YAPESARAAPS
+295 Y
-306 PPPYAPQPYAQPY
+306 
-319 PPQQRAPLQYAPLPH
+319 APLQYAPPALPR
-334 APPPVAHPLPLAMP
+334 APVPLR
-348 DPLAPWAH
+348 DIVAPWAH
-356 RAAFPLGADGMPA
+356 QAAAFPIGADGMPA

-380 RRNYRDQMKFGVDGR
+380 RRNYRDQMKFGIDGR
-395 PIRTIGERIM
+395 PLKTIGERIVH
-405 NFRRHVVS
+405 FRRHVVTTIS
-413 NVAVIGM
+413 VIGM
-420 LFGINML
+420 LGGINLL
-427 TNSRFP
+427 TNPRFP

-439 IFMLVGLV
+439 IFMTVGLI
-447 KEWGG
+447 KDWGS
-452 LWSEGVTFGQILA
+452 LWSEGVTLGQILS

-479 AGGQARA
+479 NRGEVRA
-486 LPAASAASSAAVQE
+486 LPPAVAE

-512 AGTYGQSVRRAVADR
+512 AGAYGANVRRAVADR
-527 ATVLATVHSLSK
+527 AAVLATVNSLAK
-539 TDRDMVP
+539 ADRDLLP

-556 DRVASLAQTL
+556 ERVASVAQTL

-576 LVSELET
+576 LVKELEA
-583 RIAAVEREPAEA
+583 RIAQVEREPADA
-595 ADRER
+595 SDRER

-608 LVSMTELATRRTRLA
+608 LISMTELGSRRARLT

-678 LRKIDA
+678 LRKIDV

>member
-15 DLYDVR
+15 DLYEVQG
-21 EELGRG
+21 ELGRG

-40 KRAVALKVLPPELA
+40 KRPVALKVLPPELA
-54 FREEVRRRFLREAE
+54 FREEVKRRFLREAE

-106 LSRPPRMSSDEV
+106 LAHPPRMTNDEV

-142 KPENILIDRESG
+142 KPENIIIDRESG

-194 KESDGRSDIYSLGVV
+194 KEADGRSDIYSLGVV

-242 VRPDAPA
+242 VRPDAPSDLA
-249 DITAVVEH
+249 SVIEH

-264 DRFPNASEMAA
+264 DRFSNASEMAA

-280 GWRAPGAPGQSPASP
+280 GWRAPGSAR
-295 YAPESARAAPS
+295 ESAAAPPHAEPQRAAP
-306 PPPYAPQPYAQPY
+306 PPQYVPPAYAQHP
-319 PPQQRAPLQYAPLPH
+319 YAPLPN
-334 APPPVAHPLPLAMP
+334 APPPVAPPLPLAMN

-356 RAAFPLGADGMPA
+356 RAAFPVGADGMPA

-380 RRNYRDQMKFGVDGR
+380 RRNYRDQMKYGIEGR
-395 PIRTIGERIM
+395 PVRTIGERIVL
-405 NFRRHVVS
+405 FRRHVAS
-413 NVAVIGM
+413 NAAVIGM

-427 TNSRFP
+427 TSARFP

-439 IFMLVGLV
+439 IFMTVELV

-452 LWSEGVTFGQILA
+452 LWSEGVTLRQILS

-479 AGGQARA
+479 AQARG
-486 LPAASAASSAAVQE
+486 LPAPSSASVQE

-512 AGTYGQSVRRAVADR
+512 AGAYGQNVRRAVADR
-527 ATVLATVHSLSK
+527 AAVLATVNSLAK
-539 TDRDMVP
+539 ADRDMVP

-576 LVSELET
+576 LVKELEV

-608 LVSMTELATRRTRLA
+608 LVSMTELASRRTRLT

>member
-15 DLYDVR
+15 DLYDVQG
-21 EELGRG
+21 ELGRG

-54 FREEVRRRFLREAE
+54 FREEVKRRFLREAE
-68 TSAKLNYQNIVPIYS
+68 TSARLNYQNIVPIYS

-106 LSRPPRMSSDEV
+106 LARAPRMNNDEV

-166 AEGDAKLTVTGVA
+166 AEGDAKLTVTGVV

-194 KESDGRSDIYSLGVV
+194 KEADGRSDIYSLGVV

-242 VRPDAPA
+242 LRPDAPA
-249 DITAVVEH
+249 DLAAIVEH

-264 DRFPNASEMAA
+264 DRFPSAAEMASA
-275 ALAHP
+275 FASP
-280 GWRAPGAPGQSPASP
+280 GWHAPGSAAQSAPPAPAPSSAPPASYP
-295 YAPESARAAPS
+295 Y
-306 PPPYAPQPYAQPY
+306 
-319 PPQQRAPLQYAPLPH
+319 APLQYAPVPPALPR
-334 APPPVAHPLPLAMP
+334 PPVAMR
-348 DPLAPWAH
+348 DIVAPWAH
-356 RAAFPLGADGMPA
+356 QAAAFPIGADGMPA

-380 RRNYRDQMKFGVDGR
+380 RRNYRDQMKFGIDGR
-395 PIRTIGERIM
+395 PLKTIGERIAH
-405 NFRRHVVS
+405 FRRHVVT
-413 NVAVIGM
+413 NIAVIGM
-420 LFGINML
+420 LGGINLL
-427 TNSRFP
+427 TNPRFP

-439 IFMLVGLV
+439 IFMTVALI
-447 KEWGG
+447 KDWGS
-452 LWSEGVTFGQILA
+452 LWSEGVTLRQLLT

-479 AGGQARA
+479 NRGEARA
-486 LPAASAASSAAVQE
+486 LPPAVAE

-512 AGTYGQSVRRAVADR
+512 AGAYGANVRRAVADR
-527 ATVLATVHSLSK
+527 AAVLATVNSLAK
-539 TDRDMVP
+539 ADRDLLP

-556 DRVASLAQTL
+556 ERVASVAQTL

-576 LVSELET
+576 LMKELEA
-583 RIAAVEREPAEA
+583 RIAQVEREPADA
-595 ADRER
+595 SDRER

-608 LVSMTELATRRTRLA
+608 LISMTELGSRRARLT

-678 LRKIDA
+678 LRKIDV

>member
-1 MTDVMHDRV
+1 MHDRV

-15 DLYDVR
+15 DLYDVQG
-21 EELGRG
+21 ELGRG

-54 FREEVRRRFLREAE
+54 FREEVKRRFLREAE

-96 LVDGETLAAR
+96 LVDGETLGAR
-106 LSRPPRMSSDEV
+106 LARAPRMSNDEL

-194 KESDGRSDIYSLGVV
+194 READGRSDIYSLGVV

-242 VRPDAPA
+242 LRSDATA
-249 DITAVVEH
+249 DIAAVIEH

-264 DRFPNASEMAA
+264 DRFASAAEMAS
-275 ALAHP
+275 ALASP
-280 GWRAPGAPGQSPASP
+280 GWRAPASAAPSAPAPTTAPPAAPPASYP
-295 YAPESARAAPS
+295 YAPP
-306 PPPYAPQPYAQPY
+306 
-319 PPQQRAPLQYAPLPH
+319 QYAPAPL
-334 APPPVAHPLPLAMP
+334 APPRLPLAVR
-348 DPLAPWAH
+348 DPFAPWAH
-356 RAAFPLGADGMPA
+356 QAAAFPIGADGMPA

-380 RRNYRDQMKFGVDGR
+380 RRNYRDQMKFGIDGR
-395 PIRTIGERIM
+395 PMKTIGERIVH
-405 NFRRHVVS
+405 FRKHVVS

-420 LFGINML
+420 LGGINLL
-427 TNSRFP
+427 TNPRFP

-439 IFMLVGLV
+439 IFMTVGLI
-447 KEWGG
+447 KEWGS
-452 LWSEGVTFGQILA
+452 LWSEGVTLGQILS
-465 RPSAPDLASLGSAG
+465 RPSAPNLASLGAGGVG
-479 AGGQARA
+479 AGARA
-486 LPAASAASSAAVQE
+486 LPPAVAE

-506 APREVL
+506 VPREVL
-512 AGTYGQSVRRAVADR
+512 AGSYGVNVRRAVADG
-527 ATVLATVHSLSK
+527 AAVLATVNSLAK
-539 TDRDMVP
+539 ADRDLLP

-556 DRVASLAQTL
+556 ERVSSVAQTL

-576 LVSELET
+576 LVAELEA
-583 RIAAVEREPAEA
+583 RIAQVEREPAEA
-595 ADRER
+595 PDRER

-608 LVSMTELATRRTRLA
+608 LVSMTELGSRRARLT

-678 LRKIDA
+678 LRKIDG